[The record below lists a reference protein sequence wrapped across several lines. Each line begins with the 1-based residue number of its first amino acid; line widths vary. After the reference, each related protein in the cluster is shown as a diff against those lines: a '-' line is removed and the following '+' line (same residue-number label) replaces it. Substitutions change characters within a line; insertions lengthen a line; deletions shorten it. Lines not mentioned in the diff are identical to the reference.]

1 MKNLNRFDQADKKFN
16 ILNQKIDLKFNS
28 LSEKIKSM
36 SGRIEKTRQKGKFRG
51 CERNYEQS

>member
-28 LSEKIKSM
+28 LSAKNKE
-36 SGRIEKTRQKGKFRG
+36 
-51 CERNYEQS
+51 YEW